1 MSSWC
6 PSLLLGRLAAPPV
19 VITNPDL
26 IKYLIFQLFAEA
38 TLVATLVVL
47 SAMALREE
55 WKHAMRLWKRR
66 RGGVEWR
73 KAAAGEADRAGDGI
87 A

>member
-1 MSSWC
+1 M
-6 PSLLLGRLAAPPV
+6 
-19 VITNPDL
+19 
-26 IKYLIFQLFAEA
+26 
-38 TLVATLVVL
+38 VATLVVL

-73 KAAAGEADRAGDGI
+73 KAAAGEADRAGEGI